1 MDLTNKKK
9 ISKNWTRSQQS
20 QPTHYHGGVGSSI
33 AKTKHHLG
41 ESFSN
46 KKDPLCAEGVLYD
59 LNKLQMSLFNQKRRK
74 DVDPVLVQ
82 RHTKRYPDNLKKSK
96 RKS

>member
-1 MDLTNKKK
+1 M
-9 ISKNWTRSQQS
+9 
-20 QPTHYHGGVGSSI
+20 
-33 AKTKHHLG
+33 
-41 ESFSN
+41 
-46 KKDPLCAEGVLYD
+46 CAEGVLYD